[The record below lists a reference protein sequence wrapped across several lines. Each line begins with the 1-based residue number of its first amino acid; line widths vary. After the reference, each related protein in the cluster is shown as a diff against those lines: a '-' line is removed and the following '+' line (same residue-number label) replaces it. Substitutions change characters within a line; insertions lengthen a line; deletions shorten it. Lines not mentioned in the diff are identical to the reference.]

1 VVRIKF
7 TAGVSTWMAN
17 AAVPERVVA
26 NALLGA
32 LQALDETPI
41 ENSPPFIVRVR
52 QARRYRIWR
61 LGHPYRDDIAIRIMV
76 WFDGGEAVI
85 CLVAGNKAHLGDLW
99 YDYAAPLA
107 EAEIDRII
115 TTQQ

>member
-1 VVRIKF
+1 MVRCRHLTSLQSKTVHRSLFVV
-7 TAGVSTWMAN
+7 GV
-17 AAVPERVVA
+17 
-26 NALLGA
+26 G
-32 LQALDETPI
+32 
-41 ENSPPFIVRVR
+41 

-61 LGHPYRDDIAIRIMV
+61 LGHPYRDNIAVRIMV

-107 EAEIDRII
+107 EVGIDRII